1 MNIIKDILKSN
12 HRLRT
17 NKKTK
22 MTSITIHSTGNPSST
37 ALNERKWL
45 DNPTNTRNASWHYV
59 IGETDIVQAIPS
71 DEVAWHSGTTVGNNT
86 SIGVEIIESGDRLK
100 VLQNSIKFV
109 SKLLKERGWTTK
121 ELRKHKDWSGKDC
134 PRILINDK
142 YIKTINGVRLD
153 WDWFINEIDKE
164 LSKRGS
170 NMKELKSWERELGL
184 ESLKDLSE
192 LGIIEFDTWK
202 EK

>member
-22 MTSITIHSTGNPSST
+22 MTTLTIHSTGNPNST

-45 DNPTNTRNASWHYV
+45 DNPSNTRQASWHYV
-59 IGETDIVQAIPS
+59 IGETDVVQAIPE
-71 DEVAWHSGTTVGNNT
+71 DEVAWHAGNTVGNNT
-86 SIGVEIIESGDRLK
+86 SIGIESIESGDRLK

-142 YIKTINGVRLD
+142 HIKTVNGVKLD
-153 WDWFINEIDKE
+153 WDWFVNEIDK
-164 LSKRGS
+164 
-170 NMKELKSWERELGL
+170 
-184 ESLKDLSE
+184 
-192 LGIIEFDTWK
+192 
-202 EK
+202 